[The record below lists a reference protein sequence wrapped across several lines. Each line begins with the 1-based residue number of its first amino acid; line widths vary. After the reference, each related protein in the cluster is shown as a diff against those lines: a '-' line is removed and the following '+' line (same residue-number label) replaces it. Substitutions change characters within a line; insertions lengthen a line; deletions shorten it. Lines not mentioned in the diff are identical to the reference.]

1 MASNTLKNQAIKKPG
16 QPYKSPRPRLF
27 VFDWDGTLMDSERQ
41 IVHCMQMAAI
51 DLKLV
56 VPLYDEVRSIIGLGL
71 PEAILRIFPTYNQEI
86 RERIRHAYAR
96 HFVAEAGGRCEMFPG
111 AMGLLRELREGGYL
125 LAVATG
131 KSRLGLDRMLG
142 QTGLINFFDATRCAD
157 ETASKPDP
165 LMLNEILAAL
175 SVFPAEA
182 VMIGDT
188 TFDLEMAERIN
199 MRRIGV
205 AHGVHST
212 LALQVH
218 EPVAIVADIPALAEC
233 LASL

>member
-1 MASNTLKNQAIKKPG
+1 VLSSPLKKPVRQAG
-16 QPYKSPRPRLF
+16 GPRPRLF
-27 VFDWDGTLMDSERQ
+27 IFDWDGTLMDSERQ
-41 IVHCMQMAAI
+41 IVHCMQMAAL

-56 VPLYDEVRSIIGLGL
+56 VPTHDEVRCIIGLGL
-71 PEAILRIFPTYNQEI
+71 PEAILRVFPGHDKAT
-86 RERIRHAYAR
+86 RDHIRHAYAR

-111 AMGLLRELREGGYL
+111 AMELLQELRAAGYL

-131 KSRLGLDRMLG
+131 KSRLGLDRVLE
-142 QTGLINFFDATRCAD
+142 QTGLINFFDTTRCAD

-165 LMLNEILAAL
+165 LMLNEILVAL
-175 SVFPAEA
+175 SVFPGEA

-188 TFDLEMAERIN
+188 TFDLEMAERIS

-212 LALQVH
+212 AALRVH
-218 EPVAIVADIPALAEC
+218 KPVAIVADIPALAEC

>member
-1 MASNTLKNQAIKKPG
+1 MMPPDQYRGPKP
-16 QPYKSPRPRLF
+16 KLF

-41 IVHCMQMAAI
+41 IVQCMQMAAV

-56 VPLYDEVRSIIGLGL
+56 VPTYDDVRSIIGLGL
-71 PEAILRIFPTYNQEI
+71 PEAILRIFPSHDAATRDQ
-86 RERIRHAYAR
+86 IRHAYAR
-96 HFVAEAGGRCEMFPG
+96 HFVAEAGGRCELFPG
-111 AMGLLRELREGGYL
+111 AMDLLLELRAAGYL

-131 KSRLGLDRMLG
+131 KSRLGLDRVLE
-142 QTGLINFFDATRCAD
+142 QTGLINFFDTTRCAD

-165 LMLNEILAAL
+165 LMLNEILVAL

-188 TFDLEMAERIN
+188 TFDLEMAERIGV
-199 MRRIGV
+199 RRIAV
-205 AHGVHST
+205 AHGVHT
-212 LALQVH
+212 TAALQLYK
-218 EPVAIVADIPALAEC
+218 PVAIVADIPALADC

>member
-1 MASNTLKNQAIKKPG
+1 
-16 QPYKSPRPRLF
+16 
-27 VFDWDGTLMDSERQ
+27 MDSERQ

-56 VPLYDEVRSIIGLGL
+56 APTYEKVRSIIGLGL
-71 PEAILRIFPTYNQEI
+71 PEAILRLFPDYDGVVREDI
-86 RERIRHAYAR
+86 RRAYAR
-96 HFVAEAGGRCEMFPG
+96 NFVAEAGGSCEMFPG
-111 AMGLLRELREGGYL
+111 AMDLLRDLRGAGYL

-131 KSRLGLDRMLG
+131 KSRLGLDRVLD
-142 QTGLINFFDATRCAD
+142 QTGLINFFDTTRCAD

-165 LMLNEILAAL
+165 LMLNEILASL

-188 TFDLEMAERIN
+188 TFDLEMAERIG

-205 AHGVHST
+205 AHGVHETSS
-212 LALQVH
+212 LQVH
-218 EPVAIVADIPALAEC
+218 RPVAIVDDIPALADC
-233 LASL
+233 LAWL